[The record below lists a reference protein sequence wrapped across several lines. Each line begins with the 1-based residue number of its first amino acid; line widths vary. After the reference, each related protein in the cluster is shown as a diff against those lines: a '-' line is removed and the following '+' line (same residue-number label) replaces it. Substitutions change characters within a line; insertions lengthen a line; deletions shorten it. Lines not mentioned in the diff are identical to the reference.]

1 MKKTD
6 KSFLEYALSQSNEPQ
21 IQWLKRVAAEFQDK
35 PICDHC
41 SSMDV
46 EIIMDAKVV
55 KRCRG
60 CGQFT
65 SNIDIDKIQPMG
77 YSAVVL
83 LHKEKIKAI
92 IEAQEQ
98 E

>member
-1 MKKTD
+1 MEKSD
-6 KSFLEYALSQSNEPQ
+6 KSFLEYALSQSDGSHT
-21 IQWLKRVAAEFQDK
+21 QWLKRIAAEFQDK
-35 PICDHC
+35 PFCDHC

-46 EIIMDAKVV
+46 EIIIDAKVV

-65 SNIDIDKIQPMG
+65 SNIDIDKVRPVDYNAIT
-77 YSAVVL
+77 L